1 MAIMMAVNRCG
12 LLTVVAVALALTAL
26 TSLSWPTVV
35 VYNPS
40 DSAPRGW
47 YVRRPLRELR
57 SGALVLARLPPAV
70 AGFAERR
77 GYLPRAVPIL
87 KHVGA
92 NAPQPVCVRDGTG
105 HGEIGSAS
113 CREREG

>member
-47 YVRRPLRELR
+47 SVRRPLRELR

-70 AGFAERR
+70 AGFAQRP
-77 GYLPRAVPIL
+77 GYLPRPVPIL
-87 KHVGA
+87 KHTGA
-92 NAPQPVCVRDGTG
+92 YAPHPVSVR
-105 HGEIGSAS
+105 HAAAH
-113 CREREG
+113 

>member
-1 MAIMMAVNRCG
+1 MAVIRGG

-47 YVRRPLRELR
+47 YVRRPLRERR
-57 SGALVLARLPPAV
+57 SGALELARLPPAV

-77 GYLPRAVPIL
+77 GYLPREVPI
-87 KHVGA
+87 
-92 NAPQPVCVRDGTG
+92 PQ
-105 HGEIGSAS
+105 IGRASA
-113 CREREG
+113 RERVWQYVKNPGGAGKLKKQ

>member
-35 VYNPS
+35 VYTPS
-40 DSAPRGW
+40 ASAPRGW

-70 AGFAERR
+70 AGLAVRT
-77 GYLPRAVPIL
+77 GSPPPAVPIL

-92 NAPQPVCVRDGTG
+92 NPPQPGCVRRT
-105 HGEIGSAS
+105 EKRS
-113 CREREG
+113 